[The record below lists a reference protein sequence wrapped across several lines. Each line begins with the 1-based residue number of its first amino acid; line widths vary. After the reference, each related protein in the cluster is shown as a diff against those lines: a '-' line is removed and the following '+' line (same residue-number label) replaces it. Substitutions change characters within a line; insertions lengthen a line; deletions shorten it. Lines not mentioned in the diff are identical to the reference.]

1 MRKRSKF
8 NFINIAILTVFAILG
23 SVSDIFAQS
32 TYSLSNLSTA
42 ISSQQ
47 AAVKNVVAAVCGIIF
62 VAGIVHVVIAFV
74 NHSQNLKTI
83 VMSYVGAF
91 IAFAA
96 LWAFL

>member
-1 MRKRSKF
+1 MKKRSKF
-8 NFINIAILTVFAILG
+8 NFINIVILTVFAILG
-23 SVSDIFAQS
+23 TVSEVFAA
-32 TYSLSNLSTA
+32 YDLSNLSSA
-42 ISSQQ
+42 ITSQQ
-47 AAVKNVVAAVCGIIF
+47 SAVKNVVSAVCGIIF
-62 VAGIVHVVIAFV
+62 VAGMVHVVIAFV

>member
-1 MRKRSKF
+1 MKKRSKF
-8 NFINIAILTVFAILG
+8 NFINIVILTVFAILG
-23 SVSDIFAQS
+23 TVSEVFAAYDLS
-32 TYSLSNLSTA
+32 SLSSA
-42 ISSQQ
+42 ITTQQ
-47 AAVKNVVAAVCGIIF
+47 PAVKNVVSAVCGIIF
-62 VAGIVHVVIAFV
+62 VAGMVHVVIAFV